1 VIVLISMP
9 VWEGLK
15 GLMYVTAAGSTGITV
30 IVCVAG
36 SSDSGMP
43 LTVMP
48 VFPVDTV
55 PVWVGV
61 VGEEASPTQPATVPT
76 TSSTATTLTAHL
88 LIFSIEAGHR
98 NLRKD
103 VTRM

>member
-1 VIVLISMP
+1 MP

-15 GLMYVTAAGSTGITV
+15 GLMSVTAAGSKGITV

-36 SSDSGMP
+36 SPDSDMP

-55 PVWVGV
+55 PAWVGV
-61 VGEEASPTQPATVPT
+61 VGEEESPPQVDVRIAARVTAMR
-76 TSSTATTLTAHL
+76 SS
-88 LIFSIEAGHR
+88 
-98 NLRKD
+98 
-103 VTRM
+103 